1 MQTNN
6 KKQALKSFKSS
17 LTLNPN
23 QPIIKKLL
31 LKLSEKQ

>member
-17 LTLNPN
+17 LALNPN
-23 QPIIKKLL
+23 QLVIKKSL